1 MARRSLPVVIL
12 LVAIG
17 VVIWCLLPDRI
28 IAPNTD
34 VDEGVFLMTARLL
47 HRGYDTHNFFFDQF
61 WFFPKILVTM
71 FTLFGDSLLVGR
83 LTVFAFSLAG
93 LAGIAMLSRQLSAK
107 WGTAV
112 AAILICAAD
121 PLYIRQ
127 SRMVMADVPAM
138 TCLVW
143 SLVCVFSFQKDH
155 RRFWIALSGL
165 CAGASL
171 LLKPFA
177 VGFIVTI
184 AIVLLAERTRRENG
198 RVKFDP
204 AILVDAV
211 IFSALAIGI
220 ALPFINLLQ
229 PIEEFRRT
237 VGFHLQERNWLM
249 TRADDR
255 WRGLYGFIR
264 LNIPPVVF
272 AIAGIAALRPISIS
286 IMALIAGGLV
296 TTMILLEMPPWIH
309 HYVLILPPL
318 VIFSVLGFE
327 RGLAAFKRFISQL
340 RTAHRLHFAG
350 NWAAILFATAVLT
363 SLIDLPW
370 LFRFDRRAR
379 FPAAFRVDEVVQY
392 AQQNFRPDE
401 YLLSDDS
408 LVLYLADRLMPPAA
422 INFSYGDVLKFDPA
436 SFNRLEQIVRDN
448 HVAGVITTTRFPR
461 NPRLMSWVQERFPIS
476 VEIGAHHPDELTA
489 RVYSADKQQP

>member
-1 MARRSLPVVIL
+1 MARRWLPVVIFL
-12 LVAIG
+12 IAIG
-17 VVIWCLLPDRI
+17 VGVWCLLPDRI
-28 IAPNTD
+28 IARNTD

-47 HRGYDTHNFFFDQF
+47 HQGYGTHNFFFDQF
-61 WFFPKILVTM
+61 WFFPKILATM

-83 LTVFAFSLAG
+83 MTVFVFSLAG
-93 LAGIAMLSRQLSAK
+93 LAGIAMLSRQLGTE

-112 AAILICAAD
+112 AAILICAFD

-127 SRMVMADVPAM
+127 SRIVMADVPAM

-143 SLVCVFSFQKDH
+143 SLVCVFSFQKNH

-198 RVKFDP
+198 RLKFDP
-204 AILVDAV
+204 AILADAV
-211 IFSALAIGI
+211 IFSAFAIGI
-220 ALPFINLLQ
+220 ALPFINFLQ

-237 VGFHLQERNWLM
+237 VGFHLHERNWLM
-249 TRADDR
+249 TRVDDR
-255 WRGLYGFIR
+255 WRGLYEFIR
-264 LNIPPVVF
+264 LNVPPTVF
-272 AIAGIAALRPISIS
+272 AIAGIAALRPLSTS

-296 TTMILLEMPPWIH
+296 TTAILLEMPPWIH

-327 RGLAAFKRFISQL
+327 RGLVAFKRFITQL
-340 RTAHRLHFAG
+340 RTAHRLHFAS
-350 NWAAILFATAVLT
+350 NWAAILFAAAVLI

-370 LFRFDRRAR
+370 LFRFDRRTR
-379 FPAAFRVDEVVQY
+379 SPTAFRVDEVVQY
-392 AQQNFRPDE
+392 VQQNFQPNE
-401 YLLSDDS
+401 YLLSDDP
-408 LVLYLADRLMPPAA
+408 LVLYLAGRLMPPAA

-436 SFNRLEQIVRDN
+436 SFARFEQIVRDN
-448 HVAGVITTTRFPR
+448 HVAGVITTTRYPR
-461 NPRLMSWVQERFPIS
+461 NPRLMSWIEKTFPTS
-476 VEIGAHHPDELTA
+476 AEFGANRPNELAA
-489 RVYSADKQQP
+489 RIYSADQPRP